1 MFIRLITFNISNIV
15 LFFQQF
21 LQVHTFYYYFNL
33 LFRTPALSVKR
44 MHSDKGAGNYKLYKT
59 IWEES
64 KTLNYCCT
72 SREHGFSSVDGLKS
86 MTISA
91 MQIRLEV

>member
-1 MFIRLITFNISNIV
+1 
-15 LFFQQF
+15 
-21 LQVHTFYYYFNL
+21 
-33 LFRTPALSVKR
+33 

-64 KTLNYCCT
+64 KTLKYCCT